1 MIELVV
7 RAWASAFTSRGL
19 RLAIAAPVHSPAM
32 RQIGSIDNEIDARRF
47 GAYLLT
53 QGVKNSVEEGNGG
66 GWAVWIED
74 DDHLDR
80 GRAELDAF
88 RTNRADPRYDAAVG
102 EAERVRRAEER
113 AEQRRR
119 KQFVDVRTRWGQ
131 PSQLARPVTIVLAAL
146 SIVVA
151 VGTRLGEERGPAT
164 SALVITPIQYEEAG
178 WVQWELSPFEA
189 VARGQVWRPIT
200 PIFLHFGAI
209 HLIFN
214 MFWLL
219 DLGSMV
225 ETRRGTLFLL
235 LFVLVSAAT
244 SNIAEYYLP
253 KPSDPSPLFGGMSG
267 INYALFGYVWIKGR
281 FQPHLGL
288 GVTKE
293 TVTVMLAW
301 LVFCMVGQDIIGP
314 VANVAHVVGL
324 LSGVAF
330 AYIPYALKR
339 LRRRVG

>member
-1 MIELVV
+1 
-7 RAWASAFTSRGL
+7 
-19 RLAIAAPVHSPAM
+19 M
-32 RQIGSIDNEIDARRF
+32 RQIGSIDDEIDARRF

-66 GWAVWIED
+66 GWAVWVED

-88 RTNRADPRYDAAVG
+88 RTNRADPRYDTAVG

-131 PSQLARPVTIVLAAL
+131 PSQLARPVTISLVALSVLA
-146 SIVVA
+146 A
-151 VGTRLGEERGPAT
+151 VGTRLGFEETALTNQLRFVPWIPVTEELGRWTPLDAT
-164 SALVITPIQYEEAG
+164 LRS
-178 WVQWELSPFEA
+178 
-189 VARGQVWRPIT
+189 GQVWRLVA
-200 PIFLHFGAI
+200 PIFLHFGPI

-219 DLGSMV
+219 DLGSMI
-225 ETRRGTLFLL
+225 ETRRGSLFLL
-235 LFVLVSAAT
+235 VFVLATAVVS
-244 SNIAEYYLP
+244 NLAEYLFP
-253 KPSDPSPLFGGMSG
+253 PLAGNFGGMSG
-267 INYALFGYVWIKGR
+267 VVYGLFGYVWIKGR

-301 LVFCMVGQDIIGP
+301 LAFCMVGEDIIGP